1 MGYCREIGRI
11 GELQAV
17 QLYWPDGTG
26 RFPFEPNCD
35 LDVYN
40 RQPRLDIPLTPSEL
54 DEMQTDW

>member
-1 MGYCREIGRI
+1 MGFCRQAGHI

-17 QLYWPDGTG
+17 QLFWPDKDG

-54 DEMQTDW
+54 DEMETDW